1 MGTFNSFGQKKACGN
16 KSIPVWLGVVSPKPI
31 GGVLASGYA
40 KAGAFYPAGTPIC
53 INEKSIVPLCGYIV
67 VGYTTSD
74 SNSIIAVKALN
85 GVEGAPKTADVL
97 MKLGSTFGATGKAWK
112 PASVSASATTGAD
125 FDITVATSGI
135 DVVAAGDIL
144 VYSSATAAGSA
155 KSMANQPNAYLYNDI
170 RIDGII
176 GGEEY
181 VEGSV
186 AATGAAVDFHAD
198 GILIDNT
205 PAALVKGQMKSAVPN
220 VAQIAY

>member
-1 MGTFNSFGQKKACGN
+1 MGTFNSFGQKKAYGN
-16 KSIPVWLGVVSPKPI
+16 KSVPVWLGVVAPKPV

-40 KAGAFYPAGTPIC
+40 KAGAYYPAGTPIC
-53 INEKSIVPLCGYIV
+53 ISGKSIVPLCGYIV
-67 VGYTTSD
+67 VGYSTSD

-97 MKLGSTFGATGKAWK
+97 QKLGGTFSATAKAWK
-112 PASVSASATTGAD
+112 PASVGASATEGAD
-125 FDITVATSGI
+125 YDITVATSGI

-155 KSMANQPNAYLYNDI
+155 KAMANQPNAYLYNDI
-170 RIDGII
+170 YVDALI
-176 GGEEY
+176 GSQEY
-181 VEGSV
+181 VDGSV
-186 AATGAAVDFHAD
+186 AASVAAVDFHAE

-205 PAALVKGQMKSAVPN
+205 PAALVKEQMKSAVPN